1 VLWRTGCLGAP
12 LEYLNF
18 EPAGPY
24 GFAAKSPDMQQ
35 RLWRSVLRRRCS
47 PNGIFGLKAFAV
59 QLEHLNHDNP
69 PLLDD
74 VLSVMLPKS
83 GERRVVYLRRRDRVA
98 QAVSYA
104 RATLSGVWRKEQ
116 ESEGVPAP
124 DYSQEALES
133 AGRGIAFQ
141 EEVWARMFNDLRIDP
156 LELWHED
163 VLADP
168 AAAAQRVADYVGVP
182 IDPAAA
188 VDVPP
193 IVKQSEGDAAEW
205 IERYS
210 ALRQS
215 SNS

>member
-1 VLWRTGCLGAP
+1 
-12 LEYLNF
+12 
-18 EPAGPY
+18 
-24 GFAAKSPDMQQ
+24 
-35 RLWRSVLRRRCS
+35 
-47 PNGIFGLKAFAV
+47 
-59 QLEHLNHDNP
+59 
-69 PLLDD
+69 
-74 VLSVMLPKS
+74 
-83 GERRVVYLRRRDRVA
+83 
-98 QAVSYA
+98 
-104 RATLSGVWRKEQ
+104 LSGVWRKEQ